1 MKKSIVCISILVS
14 VVLLVGASLTDSYA
28 GTSNEI
34 ATKSNNRQAMPK
46 VDKNAVAIA
55 SAITGPISGRFRAGE
70 HEVMITKQTK
80 IYKNGKGMIDQ
91 GTFLSNAPVYIIGIA
106 RDGVVYAQL
115 VIVSDSKES
124 VKGGPVRK
132 LGPDEPR

>member
-1 MKKSIVCISILVS
+1 MKKSIVCISVLVS
-14 VVLLVGASLTDSYA
+14 VVLLVGVSLTDSYA

-34 ATKSNNRQAMPK
+34 ATKRNNSKAMPK
-46 VDKNAVAIA
+46 MDKNAVAIA
-55 SAITGPISGRFRAGE
+55 STVTGPLKGSFRAGDY
-70 HEVMITKQTK
+70 EVMITKQTK

-91 GTFLSNAPVYIIGIA
+91 GTFLSNAPVYIIGVA

-115 VIVSDSKES
+115 VIVSDSKKS
-124 VKGGPVRK
+124 VRGGPVRM